1 MNTIVAISTPPGVGG
16 IAVVRLSGPDAFAI
30 ADKIWQGTPLSNAS
44 SHTAHLGIITDS
56 DGDMLD
62 QAVATVFAENRSF
75 TGEPTVE
82 FSVHGSRWIQRRVV
96 ERLIE
101 AGASAAGA
109 GEFTQRAFLNGRLDL
124 AQAEAVADMIATSSK
139 ASQRLAATQM
149 KGNFSRRLNQLR
161 DSMIDIASLLEL
173 ELDFSEEDVE
183 FADRS
188 RLLEMTRSTRD
199 EIARLAD
206 SFHAGRALKEGVAVV
221 IAGKPNA
228 GKSTLLNHLLQDDK
242 AIVSDIAGTTRDIIE
257 DTTEINGI
265 LFRFIDTAGIRESD
279 DHIERIGVDRARQA
293 LTKADILLWLTDPND
308 PTELPT
314 DIPEGL
320 PTLILETKADCNE
333 TAKQAKSAGAA
344 KQAKSA
350 GAAKQVKS
358 AETAEQ
364 AKSAEPAMQ
373 AKSAE
378 AAIPTSSS
386 NPGKHPEIIKISAK
400 TGLGIP
406 ILLKRLTEIAESGTD
421 TTTELIVTNAR
432 HYESLMRAIESLKR
446 VEQSLTEGL
455 PADLTAQDLR
465 EAIHHLG
472 TITGAITPADL
483 LQTIFSRFCIGK

>member
-44 SHTAHLGIITDS
+44 SHTVHLGIITDS

-124 AQAEAVADMIATSSK
+124 AQAEAVADMIAASSK

-308 PTELPT
+308 PAELPT

-333 TAKQAKSAGAA
+333 PAKQAKSAGA
-344 KQAKSA
+344 S
-350 GAAKQVKS
+350 
-358 AETAEQ
+358 EQ

-378 AAIPTSSS
+378 PAMQAKSVKASILTSSS
-386 NPGKHPEIIKISAK
+386 NPEKHPKIIKISAK

-406 ILLKRLTEIAESGTD
+406 ILLKCLTELAESGTD
-421 TTTELIVTNAR
+421 TSSDLIVTNAR

>member
-62 QAVATVFAENRSF
+62 QVVATVFAENRSF

-124 AQAEAVADMIATSSK
+124 AQAEAVADMIAASSK

-308 PTELPT
+308 PTELPA

-333 TAKQAKSAGAA
+333 P
-344 KQAKSA
+344 
-350 GAAKQVKS
+350 AKQVKS
-358 AETAEQ
+358 AGASE
-364 AKSAEPAMQ
+364 Q

-386 NPGKHPEIIKISAK
+386 NPEKHPEIIKISAK
-400 TGLGIP
+400 TGFGIP

-421 TTTELIVTNAR
+421 TSTELIVTNAR